1 MGSRSFISRSL
12 ETNSQLLA
20 DLWTFEVCHGCLP
33 PHAHG
38 MFEHAHGMF
47 EHAHDMFE
55 HVHDI
60 FEQETYLVCANTV
73 LYSALFLRY
82 FS

>member
-12 ETNSQLLA
+12 ETNGQLLP

-47 EHAHDMFE
+47 EHAMCMFE
-55 HVHDI
+55 HAMRMGRQAAVAD
-60 FEQETYLVCANTV
+60 FESPQVW
-73 LYSALFLRY
+73 
-82 FS
+82 

>member
-12 ETNSQLLA
+12 ETNGQLLP
-20 DLWTFEVCHGCLP
+20 DLWTFEVWHGCLP

-47 EHAHDMFE
+47 EHAHGMFE
-55 HVHDI
+55 HVHDM
-60 FEQETYLVCANTV
+60 FEHAHD
-73 LYSALFLRY
+73 LFEHEHCNPGAIHAC
-82 FS
+82 